1 MAIAVVLYPR
11 NLHGRAGVLQVAAG
25 NLRQQLG
32 DNPTWTEA
40 RLVLRSVNDINLPKF
55 TVEDL
60 PLFKGITSDLFP
72 GVELGES
79 DHGLL
84 MQSIDTVCEEGI
96 TILPGQALKLVPKP
110 SWKKKVVQLY
120 EMVLVR
126 HGVMIVGQAGSGK
139 TATVHTLANAMSR
152 CCEDGAMDFNRV
164 QVIRFCRLISLC
176 SSSHGM
182 RVSPK
187 MHKAMIALN
196 NCFTW

>member
-1 MAIAVVLYPR
+1 M
-11 NLHGRAGVLQVAAG
+11 AAG

-32 DNPTWTEA
+32 DDPNWGEA

-79 DHGLL
+79 NHRALL
-84 MQSIDTVCEEGI
+84 ESIDAVCSKGI
-96 TILPGQALKLVPKP
+96 SISSGQDTKLLPKP
-110 SWKKKVVQLY
+110 SWRQKVIQLY

-139 TATVHTLANAMSR
+139 TTTVHTLSNAMSR
-152 CCEDGAMDFNRV
+152 CCEEGSSDFVRV
-164 QVIRFCRLISLC
+164 QV
-176 SSSHGM
+176 
-182 RVSPK
+182 
-187 MHKAMIALN
+187 
-196 NCFTW
+196 

>member
-1 MAIAVVLYPR
+1 MRQPNVY
-11 NLHGRAGVLQVAAG
+11 QVAAG

-32 DNPTWTEA
+32 NDPSWTEA

-79 DHGLL
+79 DHGTLL
-84 MQSIDTVCEEGI
+84 QTIDTVCAEGI
-96 TILPGQALKLVPKP
+96 IVSPGQTLKLLPKP

-126 HGVMIVGQAGSGK
+126 HGVMIVGQTGSGK
-139 TATVHTLANAMSR
+139 TTTVHTLANAMSR
-152 CCEDGAMDFNRV
+152 CYEDGSADFVRV
-164 QVIRFCRLISLC
+164 QVREKYF
-176 SSSHGM
+176 G
-182 RVSPK
+182 
-187 MHKAMIALN
+187 
-196 NCFTW
+196 